1 MKGKHR
7 RGTKFG
13 EKRLKVRFVCV
24 LRGVIFR
31 VRHRKLSKVVF
42 TEDLVTS
49 GTICAGAEMI
59 ISAFYSGKKNETF
72 KRESEN
78 DVSERAI
85 RLGFGATNRR

>member
-1 MKGKHR
+1 
-7 RGTKFG
+7 
-13 EKRLKVRFVCV
+13 
-24 LRGVIFR
+24 
-31 VRHRKLSKVVF
+31 
-42 TEDLVTS
+42 
-49 GTICAGAEMI
+49 MI